1 MDRLICG
8 DVGYGKTEIAMRAA
22 MRAVVD
28 AKQVAVLAPT
38 TILAFQHWKTFRTR
52 FAPFPVRVENVVIA
66 SCSGRDC
73 PRGTMVV
80 AVTILVPSGVM
91 SVFPGLKVMT
101 PARFGNV
108 TTSLADRR
116 LPPGAVVSRT
126 RTCAVLWNFPPH
138 CWNARSGRQPNSR
151 SPASLA
157 QFSSNFGRHLL
168 ATTAGAPTSIS
179 SSVG

>member
-1 MDRLICG
+1 
-8 DVGYGKTEIAMRAA
+8 
-22 MRAVVD
+22 
-28 AKQVAVLAPT
+28 VASNRSSEAT
-38 TILAFQHWKTFRTR
+38 T
-52 FAPFPVRVENVVIA
+52 FPVRVENVVIA

-80 AVTILVPSGVM
+80 PVTILVPSGVM

-126 RTCAVLWNFPPH
+126 RTCAVPWNFPPH
-138 CWNARSGRQPNSR
+138 CWNASFRPSAVHENGWPNGLKFPAQPPTGSIHSLFAPVASVMTWIDRRKLRASLLPSGESPMPPTCAASSLSGR
-151 SPASLA
+151 
-157 QFSSNFGRHLL
+157 
-168 ATTAGAPTSIS
+168 ATAV
-179 SSVG
+179 SVAVP